1 MEARIGRSMEHPS
14 TPAITAPAPVPP
26 PSTRRPRVREV
37 SSRFM
42 SPVSSSSSSSS
53 SSSAGDLHL
62 LTSNSPRH
70 HHQHQNQ
77 RSTSAQR
84 MRRQLKMPE
93 GDENRPSETA
103 RSLDSPF
110 PLQQVDGGKIPK
122 QQIRSK
128 PLKEN
133 GHRLDTPTT
142 AMLPPPSR
150 SRLNQQRLLTASAAT
165 RLLRSS
171 GISLSSSTDGD
182 EDNNNNREISKSNG
196 SDLLPTIRNQAK
208 LFNNPTAS
216 PLSRSLSSDDSS
228 LFRDVRASLSLKNG
242 VGLSLPPVAPNSKIQ
257 ADTKKQKKVLG
268 QQADIHSL
276 KLLHNRYLQWRFANA
291 NAEVKTQSQK
301 AQAERMFYSLGLKM
315 SELSDSVQRKRI
327 ELQHLRRVKAVTE
340 IVESQ
345 TPSLEQWSVLEDEFS
360 NSLLETTE
368 ALLNA
373 SLRLPLD
380 SKIKVETKE
389 LAEALVVASKSMEGI
404 VQNIGNLVPKT
415 QEMETLM
422 LELARVSS
430 IEKASIEDCRVAML
444 KTHSSQIEECYL
456 RSQLIQHQKKC
467 HQQECTT
474 SV

>member
-14 TPAITAPAPVPP
+14 TPAINAPAPVPP

-42 SPVSSSSSSSS
+42 SPISSSSSSSS
-53 SSSAGDLHL
+53 SSSAGDLHQ

-110 PLQQVDGGKIPK
+110 PFQQVDGGKNPK

-171 GISLSSSTDGD
+171 GISLSSSTDGE
-182 EDNNNNREISKSNG
+182 EDNNNREIFKSNG
-196 SDLLPTIRNQAK
+196 PDLLPTIRTQAK
-208 LFNNPTAS
+208 AFNTPTAS
-216 PLSRSLSSDDSS
+216 PLSRSLSSDDASM
-228 LFRDVRASLSLKNG
+228 FRDVRASLSLKNG

-257 ADTKKQKKVLG
+257 ADTKKQKKALG
-268 QQADIHSL
+268 QQADVHSL

-315 SELSDSVQRKRI
+315 SELSDSVERKRI

-345 TPSLEQWSVLEDEFS
+345 TPSLEQWAVLEDEFS
-360 NSLLETTE
+360 TSLSETIE

-422 LELARVSS
+422 SELARVSS
-430 IEKASIEDCRVAML
+430 IEKASVEDCRVALL
-444 KTHSSQIEECYL
+444 KTHSSQMEECYL
-456 RSQLIQHQKKC
+456 RSQLIQHQKNAY
-467 HQQECTT
+467 QQECTT

>member
-1 MEARIGRSMEHPS
+1 MEARIGRAMLEHPS
-14 TPAITAPAPVPP
+14 TPAITAPATVPP

-42 SPVSSSSSSSS
+42 SPVSSSSSSA
-53 SSSAGDLHL
+53 SAGDLHL

-70 HHQHQNQ
+70 HHQNQNQ

-84 MRRQLKMPE
+84 MRRQLKMLD
-93 GDENRPSETA
+93 GDENRPTETA

-110 PLQQVDGGKIPK
+110 PLQQVDGGKNTK
-122 QQIRSK
+122 QQNRSK

-133 GHRLDTPTT
+133 GHRLDTPT

-150 SRLNQQRLLTASAAT
+150 SRLNQQRLLTNSAAT

-171 GISLSSSTDGD
+171 LSSSTDG
-182 EDNNNNREISKSNG
+182 EEENNNNREISKSNG
-196 SDLLPTIRNQAK
+196 SDLLPTIRNHPK
-208 LFNNPTAS
+208 IFNTPTAS
-216 PLSRSLSSDDSS
+216 PLSRSLSSDDAS
-228 LFRDVRASLSLKNG
+228 LFRDVRASLSIKNG

-257 ADTKKQKKVLG
+257 ADTKKQKKVLA
-268 QQADIHSL
+268 QQADAHSL
-276 KLLHNRYLQWRFANA
+276 KLLQNRYLQWRFANA
-291 NAEVKTQSQK
+291 NAEVKAQSQK

-315 SELSDSVQRKRI
+315 SELSESVQRKRI
-327 ELQHLRRVKAVTE
+327 ELQKLRRIKAVTE

-345 TPSLEQWSVLEDEFS
+345 TPSLEQWAGLEEEFS
-360 NSLLETTE
+360 TSLSETTQ

-389 LAEALVVASKSMEGI
+389 LAEALTVASKSMEGI
-404 VQNIGNLVPKT
+404 VQNIGHFVPKT
-415 QEMETLM
+415 QEMESLM
-422 LELARVSS
+422 SELARVSS
-430 IEKASIEDCRVAML
+430 REKASLEDCGVSLL

-456 RSQLIQHQKKC
+456 RSQLMQHQKKC
-467 HQQECTT
+467 DQQ
-474 SV
+474 

>member
-1 MEARIGRSMEHPS
+1 MEARIDRSMEHPS
-14 TPAITAPAPVPP
+14 TPAITAPAHVPP

-70 HHQHQNQ
+70 HHQQQNQ

-84 MRRQLKMPE
+84 MRRQLKMPD

-110 PLQQVDGGKIPK
+110 PLQQADGGKNPK
-122 QQIRSK
+122 QPIRSK

-171 GISLSSSTDGD
+171 LSSSTDGE
-182 EDNNNNREISKSNG
+182 EDNNNREISKSNG
-196 SDLLPTIRNQAK
+196 SDMLPTIRNQAK
-208 LFNNPTAS
+208 AFNTPTAS
-216 PLSRSLSSDDSS
+216 PLSRSLSSDDASM
-228 LFRDVRASLSLKNG
+228 FRDVRASLSLKNG

-257 ADTKKQKKVLG
+257 ADTKKQKKALG

-301 AQAERMFYSLGLKM
+301 AQAE
-315 SELSDSVQRKRI
+315 
-327 ELQHLRRVKAVTE
+327 
-340 IVESQ
+340 
-345 TPSLEQWSVLEDEFS
+345 
-360 NSLLETTE
+360 
-368 ALLNA
+368 
-373 SLRLPLD
+373 
-380 SKIKVETKE
+380 
-389 LAEALVVASKSMEGI
+389 
-404 VQNIGNLVPKT
+404 
-415 QEMETLM
+415 
-422 LELARVSS
+422 VSF
-430 IEKASIEDCRVAML
+430 
-444 KTHSSQIEECYL
+444 
-456 RSQLIQHQKKC
+456 
-467 HQQECTT
+467 
-474 SV
+474 